1 MLAYLNEQSYTY
13 KPYIVS
19 TKKELREELK
29 IPERS
34 LDKVLKQLKN
44 ENKIYFRVRTGRNG
58 GITLASVH
66 ALMRSIIR
74 VNKEVQEAYFHEISE
89 AFGLG
94 RTFIQETFKRLIEP
108 KRTGVQMDL
117 LQLDSG

>member
-1 MLAYLNEQSYTY
+1 
-13 KPYIVS
+13 IVS

-44 ENKIYFRVRTGRNG
+44 ENKIYFRVRAGRNG

-66 ALMRSIIR
+66 GLMRSIIR
-74 VNKEVQEAYFHEISE
+74 VKKEVQEAYFHAISE

-94 RTFIQETFKRLIEP
+94 RTFIQETLKQLIEP
-108 KRTGVQMDL
+108 KKTAVQMDL